1 MPLPAV
7 SLVLLLQPV
16 SAVPVQPVLQPV
28 VSAAVLQPVFYL
40 MPDVSVC
47 FCHRHLHSV
56 RDIHE

>member
-28 VSAAVLQPVFYL
+28 VSAAVLQPVLSDAGRFGL
-40 MPDVSVC
+40 